1 MNNTEIYIKF
11 HDFCKIDLHLLL
23 ENVSAQNQESMT
35 NAKINQSIRSL
46 K

>member
-11 HDFCKIDLHLLL
+11 LDFCKIDLHLLL
-23 ENVSAQNQESMT
+23 ENVSTQNQESMT